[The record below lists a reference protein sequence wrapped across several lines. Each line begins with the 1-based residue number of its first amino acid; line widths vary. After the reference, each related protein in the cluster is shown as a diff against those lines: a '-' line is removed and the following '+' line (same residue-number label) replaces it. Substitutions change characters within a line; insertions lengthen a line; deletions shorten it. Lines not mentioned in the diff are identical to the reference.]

1 MVTYCGFESRQP
13 RQAFPS
19 IMRNAMMKSNK
30 QRRAEIMAARQRKR
44 LGKASGR
51 AERQGLAPWAA
62 NAVPVNP
69 AAMMATN
76 SYGMP
81 VWQARGYY
89 LDLAFVCKDCGAHG
103 IWPASRQ
110 KWWYE
115 VAKGHP
121 DTTAIRCKPCRAK
134 ERARKEAARRVAQAG
149 LKKKQEQ
156 KEARQ

>member
-1 MVTYCGFESRQP
+1 
-13 RQAFPS
+13 
-19 IMRNAMMKSNK
+19 MRNAMMKSNK

-44 LGKASGR
+44 QRKASGG
-51 AERQGLAPWAA
+51 AERQAAPWAA

-69 AAMMATN
+69 AALQATN

-89 LDLAFVCKDCGAHG
+89 LDLAFVCKDCGAQG
-103 IWPASRQ
+103 VWPAGRQ

>member
-19 IMRNAMMKSNK
+19 TMRNAMMKSNK
-30 QRRAEIMAARQRKR
+30 QRRAEIMAAREQKR
-44 LGKASGR
+44 R
-51 AERQGLAPWAA
+51 ARDRRRQAELPPYVLERG
-62 NAVPVNP
+62 AVPVDRSRLVP
-69 AAMMATN
+69 QLFWPDWA
-76 SYGMP
+76 
-81 VWQARGYY
+81 QRGYY
-89 LDLAFVCKDCGAHG
+89 EDRPFRCRDCGAQCV
-103 IWPASRQ
+103 WPASRQ